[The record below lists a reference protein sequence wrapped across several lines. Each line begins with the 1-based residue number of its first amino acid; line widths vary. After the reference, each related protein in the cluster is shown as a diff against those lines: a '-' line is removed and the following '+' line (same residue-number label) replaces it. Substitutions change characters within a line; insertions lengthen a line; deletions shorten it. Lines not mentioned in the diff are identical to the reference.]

1 MNILNIQ
8 LLLEVYA
15 HTMLSVKAL
24 MIMGKVK
31 STSDFQD
38 TSASLDGTSNTVW
51 AKDQVP
57 HAETLCRYQH
67 KASQLL
73 CNKNLAYSGG
83 TSNLILHLERKSI
96 QYQGHRHED
105 VKQTAK

>member
-8 LLLEVYA
+8 LLLEVHA

-38 TSASLDGTSNTVW
+38 TSASLDGASNTLFGPKIRSHMQKHFAATNTKRANCCVTKTW
-51 AKDQVP
+51 PTVV
-57 HAETLCRYQH
+57 
-67 KASQLL
+67 
-73 CNKNLAYSGG
+73 
-83 TSNLILHLERKSI
+83 
-96 QYQGHRHED
+96 GH
-105 VKQTAK
+105 QT